1 MVTTFVVVR
10 DLHLGVFV
18 VFKVLVTRNVRVG
31 PNHVNTVGCEPE
43 MSFTD
48 IFRHRELTRSM

>member
-1 MVTTFVVVR
+1 MVTTFVVAR

-18 VFKVLVTRNVRVG
+18 VFKVLVTRSVRLD

-48 IFRHRELTRSM
+48 IFRHRD